1 MPQIIVVILLILIIL
16 ASGWLTYF
24 YNIMTNKKAV
34 AEDCHEQLKLF
45 IYDKAVLIS
54 SSINKNSQ
62 HSKVENVMLS
72 DISERISQYLDSE
85 LLIES
90 SEIMNKLIDA
100 IFVSQEYQAELASD
114 EEFSEL
120 ELQLRSL
127 EEKLAEAVEV
137 YNDAAKTY
145 NKFIFKFPN
154 NFAAMIV
161 GVKDLHYHTYLNPFI
176 KPSNK

>member
-1 MPQIIVVILLILIIL
+1 MPQIIVVTLLILIIL
-16 ASGWLTYF
+16 VSGWLIYF

-34 AEDCHEQLKLF
+34 AKDCHEQLKLF
-45 IYDKAVLIS
+45 IHDKAVLICS
-54 SSINKNSQ
+54 NINKNSQ
-62 HSKVENVMLS
+62 HSQAENVLLS
-72 DISERISQYLDSE
+72 DIGERIPQYLDSE

-90 SEIMNKLIDA
+90 SERMNRLIDA
-100 IFVSQEYQAELASD
+100 IFVLQEYQAELATD
-114 EEFSEL
+114 EQFSEL

-145 NKFIFKFPN
+145 NEFIFKFPN

-176 KPSNK
+176 KPYSK